1 LYLVIFIDSQHF
13 FVSSMM
19 KSFVR
24 WIDES
29 RTCWRPFNNEFLSS
43 FGNQS

>member
-1 LYLVIFIDSQHF
+1 
-13 FVSSMM
+13 MM
-19 KSFVR
+19 KGLVR

-29 RTCWRPFNNEFLSS
+29 RIRWWPFNNEFLSS